1 MEVVMTGAD
10 WLMLLISGVCW
21 LYMFTQ
27 TSLLVD
33 CWLLWYPKGV
43 LP

>member
-27 TSLLVD
+27 TFIV
-33 CWLLWYPKGV
+33 G
-43 LP
+43 

>member
-1 MEVVMTGAD
+1 VMTGTD

-27 TSLLVD
+27 TFIV
-33 CWLLWYPKGV
+33 G
-43 LP
+43 